1 MELKIDYSRYP
12 AALVLM
18 DNERTVSRLDLDPN
32 QVVPAELLV
41 KEASGNVVIDGY
53 HAAEAL
59 EILRDIDDDS
69 VFGMRYGIEEAI
81 YELSTAFAARGGG
94 LSWLNATGVTA
105 RHCIRRTTSFCVAN
119 ASSQSTDS
127 APCARMSR
135 RAILALMGL
144 SRTSALSF
152 RR

>member
-18 DNERTVSRLDLDPN
+18 DNERTVSRLDLNPN

-53 HAAEAL
+53 HAAKAL

-69 VFGMRYGIEEAI
+69 VSGMRYGIEEAI
-81 YELSTAFAARGGG
+81 DELSVSI
-94 LSWLNATGVTA
+94 LSEEVK
-105 RHCIRRTTSFCVAN
+105 
-119 ASSQSTDS
+119 
-127 APCARMSR
+127 P
-135 RAILALMGL
+135 
-144 SRTSALSF
+144 
-152 RR
+152 

>member
-41 KEASGNVVIDGY
+41 KETSGNVVIDGY
-53 HAAEAL
+53 HAAKAL

-69 VFGMRYGIEEAI
+69 VSGMRYGIEEAI
-81 YELSTAFAARGGG
+81 DELSTAFAARRVCHG
-94 LSWLNATGVTA
+94 
-105 RHCIRRTTSFCVAN
+105 
-119 ASSQSTDS
+119 
-127 APCARMSR
+127 
-135 RAILALMGL
+135 
-144 SRTSALSF
+144 
-152 RR
+152 